1 MELAEQ
7 KLQQSLRKAEAL
19 PVVEEE
25 LAVRLA
31 ALNQV
36 NARLT
41 QWVKIVGVY
50 LSIISLASLCMPFSL
65 YLYVENRKDIKIH

>member
-1 MELAEQ
+1 MEEKCRNLQEKLELAEQ

-36 NARLT
+36 LQTPDRTCSHIHAVSYNSGCNCMAGYNAK
-41 QWVKIVGVY
+41 V
-50 LSIISLASLCMPFSL
+50 
-65 YLYVENRKDIKIH
+65 

>member
-1 MELAEQ
+1 
-7 KLQQSLRKAEAL
+7 LRKAEAL

-36 NARLT
+36 NVSEFKR
-41 QWVKIVGVY
+41 V
-50 LSIISLASLCMPFSL
+50 
-65 YLYVENRKDIKIH
+65 

>member
-1 MELAEQ
+1 MFINDKCFFFYLLLQSEEKCRSLQEKLELAEQ
-7 KLQQSLRKAEAL
+7 KLHQSLRKAEAL

-36 NARLT
+36 GTGL
-41 QWVKIVGVY
+41 
-50 LSIISLASLCMPFSL
+50 
-65 YLYVENRKDIKIH
+65 

>member
-1 MELAEQ
+1 M
-7 KLQQSLRKAEAL
+7 QQSLRKAEAL

-36 NARLT
+36 NAIT
-41 QWVKIVGVY
+41 GDT
-50 LSIISLASLCMPFSL
+50 S
-65 YLYVENRKDIKIH
+65 